1 MSGIDIKS
9 NYLFTEQDDMIR
21 KDTQEVGT
29 IVESNRIERL
39 SGDNDQKGK
48 DGRKFASVP
57 LLVLEKLKAEQ
68 GIDWNLVGQ
77 CPDHTGR
84 FLLWL
89 RENHAWRT
97 SEARLAHGNRNLW

>member
-9 NYLFTEQDDMIR
+9 GYAFDDDGVMTR
-21 KDTQEVGT
+21 KDVQEVGS
-29 IVESNRIERL
+29 IVRQNQIERL

-57 LLVLEKLKAEQ
+57 MLVLEKLKLEQ
-68 GIDWNLVGQ
+68 GIDWNLVGTD
-77 CPDHTGR
+77 PDHTGR

-89 RENHAWRT
+89 RENNAWRT
-97 SEARLAHGNRNLW
+97 SEARLANGDRNLW

>member
-1 MSGIDIKS
+1 MSGIDIRS
-9 NYLFTEQDDMIR
+9 GYAFTDDGEMIR
-21 KDTQEVGT
+21 KDVQEVGS
-29 IVESNRIERL
+29 ILESNRQERV

-57 LLVLEKLKAEQ
+57 MLVLEKLKQEQ

-84 FLLWL
+84 FFLWL
-89 RENHAWRT
+89 QENNGWRT